1 MGNIKLYNG
10 NVVKLIMNMNDEN
23 MNLRVLAKKCGMD
36 WLVCRQILNTLYIHN
51 IIDIQNKKQILYFN
65 LTNEG
70 KEVRELFLKINT
82 IISRGRERTITGLMG
97 YSSRD
102 DLLRDINKD
111 SERVL

>member
-70 KEVRELFLKINT
+70 KEVNPCGQVIRITDLN
-82 IISRGRERTITGLMG
+82 ISRQEMPSKR
-97 YSSRD
+97 
-102 DLLRDINKD
+102 NKD
-111 SERVL
+111 